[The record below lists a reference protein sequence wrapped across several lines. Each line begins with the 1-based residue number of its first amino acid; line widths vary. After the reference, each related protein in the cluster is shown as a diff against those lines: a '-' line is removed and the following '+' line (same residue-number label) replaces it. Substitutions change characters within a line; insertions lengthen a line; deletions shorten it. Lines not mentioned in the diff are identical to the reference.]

1 MLLNQLYP
9 LGVERVADVE
19 IEFTKSQLT
28 AGIPGMLFCI
38 WYVMKKHWLA
48 NNTLGL
54 AFSIQV
60 TLVFLSLSIAG
71 VEILHNFF
79 SSMGYTRDTVSLMFT
94 KLEEC
99 FDHPFIGYKSCDTSQ
114 FIWLYEGGECK

>member
-9 LGVERVADVE
+9 LGVEQVADVE

-60 TLVFLSLSIAG
+60 TLVSFHFLLLVLKFCITSFQVWA
-71 VEILHNFF
+71 
-79 SSMGYTRDTVSLMFT
+79 TVSLMFT

-99 FDHPFIGYKSCDTSQ
+99 FDHPFIGNKSCDTSQ

>member
-60 TLVFLSLSIAG
+60 TLVSFHFLLLVLKFCI
-71 VEILHNFF
+71 
-79 SSMGYTRDTVSLMFT
+79 
-94 KLEEC
+94 
-99 FDHPFIGYKSCDTSQ
+99 TSFQ
-114 FIWLYEGGECK
+114 VWATQGALCLLCSPN